1 VSVSRPFP
9 SAARPFGGLPSP
21 VLIGIGA
28 AWVAA
33 IAAEATGSAAGL
45 HHDSLLVGGPGFGPG
60 LLLFLVAWQV
70 MVGAMM
76 VPLLSKGIV
85 DSHGVMELVGF
96 LEERYGITVGDEDLS
111 PENFE
116 SVASIEAYVQR
127 KNGQE

>member
-1 VSVSRPFP
+1 MSVSADIEQFILSELTQGR
-9 SAARPFGGLPSP
+9 
-21 VLIGIGA
+21 GITK
-28 AWVAA
+28 
-33 IAAEATGSAAGL
+33 IDPQEN
-45 HHDSLLVGGPGFGPG
+45 
-60 LLLFLVAWQV
+60 
-70 MVGAMM
+70 
-76 VPLLSKGIV
+76 LLSKGIV